1 MASQLKKLLEVIFS
15 PKSLFL
21 TIMNDLESLGVALMM
36 DIHYPG
42 LITLPNRT
50 KYGLNISLLAS
61 LTLCS
66 AICMHDVLDVSL

>member
-1 MASQLKKLLEVIFS
+1 
-15 PKSLFL
+15 
-21 TIMNDLESLGVALMM
+21 MNDLESLGVALMM

-66 AICMHDVLDVSL
+66 AICMHNVLDVSL